1 MFPCELEVINNES
14 SIWLT
19 AKILFSRLLL
29 KQETLLFENRNR
41 EEAKHNIPGEQ
52 NFPRDA
58 VGSDLNV
65 IDASTA
71 RALDAAGGD

>member
-1 MFPCELEVINNES
+1 MINES

-19 AKILFSRLLL
+19 AKILF
-29 KQETLLFENRNR
+29 LFIARAR
-41 EEAKHNIPGEQ
+41 DFSKIGIGRKHNIPGEQ

-58 VGSDLNV
+58 VGSDSNV